1 MSKWNIDP
9 DHSVAAFS
17 IQHMMIANVHGQFNK
32 IAGTVQYD
40 PSHIEKTSMEFTIDV
55 DSIITGIQK
64 RDDHLKSED
73 FFHKEAYPEII
84 FKSSKAE
91 RAGFNICKITGNLT
105 IHGITKAVTVD
116 VEILGSVKSPFG
128 ETSMGFT
135 AKTKLNREDFGIKW
149 NEPMESGGYMVGK
162 DVMLFIDLEADLEE

>member
-1 MSKWNIDP
+1 MSKWDIDP

-17 IQHMMIANVHGQFNK
+17 IQHMMIAHVHGQFNK

-55 DSIITGIQK
+55 ESIITGIQK

-84 FKSSKAE
+84 FKSSK
-91 RAGFNICKITGNLT
+91 
-105 IHGITKAVTVD
+105 V
-116 VEILGSVKSPFG
+116 
-128 ETSMGFT
+128 
-135 AKTKLNREDFGIKW
+135 
-149 NEPMESGGYMVGK
+149 
-162 DVMLFIDLEADLEE
+162 